1 MNRFVLFD
9 LDNTL
14 VDSLHLKPL
23 RDARRWPSVYAQIKT
38 VTLFHGIVEMWTKLR
53 ALNLCMANR

>member
-1 MNRFVLFD
+1 MTRFFLFD

-23 RDARRWPSVYAQIKT
+23 RDARRWRDVYDRIEGVSTFAG
-38 VTLFHGIVEMWTKLR
+38 VGEV
-53 ALNLCMANR
+53 